1 MVRLGCGLVPGQA
14 GLVLCWSWE
23 LGGASFVTRLRSADY
38 ITPRI
43 LELALSVPSTLLRE
57 SGGYAP
63 LLAPS
68 RSTREE
74 GYREARMI
82 GQWGVYLVPTHL
94 APHVTPP

>member
-1 MVRLGCGLVPGQA
+1 MGKWPGAWPSWPGPVLVMGIR
-14 GLVLCWSWE
+14 
-23 LGGASFVTRLRSADY
+23 GAFFVTRLRSADY

-68 RSTREE
+68 GSIREE

-82 GQWGVYLVPTHL
+82 GQWGVYLVPNDM
-94 APHVTPP
+94 APHVAPP